1 MTNFMSN
8 SIFFGVALSLI
19 AYEVG
24 LLLKRKFKMA
34 IFNPLLISIIAV
46 IAVLCLLHI
55 DYDTYNQSGQYISY
69 LLTPATV
76 CLAVQLYQQME
87 RLKRT

>member
-8 SIFFGVALSLI
+8 SIFFGAALSLI

-46 IAVLCLLHI
+46 IAVLAVAGLLIYH
-55 DYDTYNQSGQYISY
+55 N
-69 LLTPATV
+69 
-76 CLAVQLYQQME
+76 
-87 RLKRT
+87 KKK

>member
-8 SIFFGVALSLI
+8 SIFFGAALSLI

-34 IFNPLLISIIAV
+34 IFNPLLIAIIAV
-46 IAVLCLLHI
+46 IAVYCILI
-55 DYDTYNQSGQYISY
+55 MTPIIRAVSISAICSH
-69 LLTPATV
+69 LRRSAWQFR
-76 CLAVQLYQQME
+76 CIS
-87 RLKRT
+87 RWNF